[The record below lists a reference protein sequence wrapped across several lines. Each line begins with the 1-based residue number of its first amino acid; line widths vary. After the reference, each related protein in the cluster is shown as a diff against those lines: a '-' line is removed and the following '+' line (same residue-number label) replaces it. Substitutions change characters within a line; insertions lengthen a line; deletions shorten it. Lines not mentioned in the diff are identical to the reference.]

1 MNEPIN
7 DNEEIE
13 TGSYYAIERG
23 ARVVPI
29 LDIQIPIKDRD
40 TCQHIGISYNHI
52 IDRRLTPGKTDDYE
66 IKIVTVQDIII
77 TIKGNFIDKLY
88 REGLMREKLVWIRQA
103 KSDAP
108 DEEGEPKPT
117 KIKVEG

>member
-1 MNEPIN
+1 MSEPIN

-40 TCQHIGISYNHI
+40 TCQHIGI
-52 IDRRLTPGKTDDYE
+52 DYGYIVDMRFNPDG
-66 IKIVTVQDIII
+66 IKITTIRDMVI
-77 TIKGNFIDKLY
+77 TIKGNNLDKIY
-88 REGLMREKLVWIRQA
+88 EQGLLRKKLVWIRQA